1 MARVHL
7 FPSTPNHDKRRR
19 LSTTI
24 SSEPIE
30 ITQDVDVEPTD
41 DTDWMSAF
49 VAALSGRPGM
59 HTISSALH
67 YSCSCFVAIDTLQL
81 IWDTIQPN
89 TLATT
94 PPPPP
99 PPTPLFTPDQPRS
112 SEEWPDNLFLGDQSL
127 ATIETLLSGPTRPNT
142 QSEAMSIY
150 ASPNPIT
157 TLVDNHPQT
166 VYPCLFPN
174 CGKQFARL
182 YNLKS
187 HSRTHTDDRPFACSV
202 CQAAFSRN
210 HDLKRHLKTHID
222 EKPYTCTGCL
232 KTFSR

>member
-1 MARVHL
+1 MPL
-7 FPSTPNHDKRRR
+7 
-19 LSTTI
+19 L
-24 SSEPIE
+24 
-30 ITQDVDVEPTD
+30 
-41 DTDWMSAF
+41 
-49 VAALSGRPGM
+49 LLYPGNLVCM
-59 HTISSALH
+59 HIQCQAHSLTL
-67 YSCSCFVAIDTLQL
+67 VMIDTLQL

-89 TLATT
+89 TLATAQQLFA
-94 PPPPP
+94 PPP
-99 PPTPLFTPDQPRS
+99 DQQRPS
-112 SEEWPDNLFLGDQSL
+112 DEWPVNLFLGSPEDQPSL
-127 ATIETLLSGPTRPNT
+127 ATPDALLSPSAVPIQDTSTTSRPNT

-157 TLVDNHPQT
+157 TLVNNHPQT

-187 HSRTHTDDRPFACSV
+187 HSRTHTDDRPFGCSV
-202 CQAAFSRN
+202 CQTAFSRN